1 MIYVAGSGP
10 AGVSC
15 AYALLSLGLEVTM
28 LDVGIELESERTKI
42 VEQLSGTNPE
52 NWDRNLI
59 KIIKGNTV
67 ANTSGTFSKGVYGSN
82 FPQRDV
88 DKYIPCEII
97 NAQPRI
103 SLAKGGLSNLWGAAV
118 LPYTDEDIADWPI
131 SIKDLTPHYESVFSF
146 MDLAAIND
154 DLKNKFPLYS
164 KNYKSL
170 KLSNQA
176 SALLN
181 DLDSNKNTLNSKGF
195 LFGRSRLAVNP
206 ESKNG
211 SRGCVYCGL
220 CHYGCPTSAIYNS
233 SYTLEEL
240 KKNKNFHYIKDIII
254 QRVSESNGKI
264 TISAITRSKNE
275 LITFTG
281 DRVYLAC
288 GVIPTTKI
296 MLESLEAYDKE
307 LTVKDSQWFLIPLIR
322 YKKSPRV
329 INENLFT
336 LSQLFI
342 ELFDPTLN
350 KNTIN
355 LQLYTYNDLFLSAI
369 KNILG
374 FTYPLFKLPVNEL
387 LDRLLL
393 VMGYLH
399 SDSSSDFTIKLKKSN
414 TTSKLL
420 IKSKINKSVVKTIN
434 GVYEKIYNNRDSFK
448 SFPIPGI
455 TSIPKPG
462 YGSHS
467 GGSFPMRKN
476 PKEFETDILGRP
488 TGFSKV
494 HIVDSTIFPSIPAT
508 TITLT
513 IMANAYRIGSSY
525 NET

>member
-1 MIYVAGSGP
+1 MIYVVGSGP

-15 AYALLSLGLEVTM
+15 AHALLCKGLEVTM
-28 LDVGIELESERTKI
+28 LDSGLELANDRAKI
-42 VEQLSGTNPE
+42 VEELSKTNLDSWNP
-52 NWDRNLI
+52 NLI
-59 KIIKGNTV
+59 KTIKGNTI
-67 ANTSGTFSKGVYGSN
+67 ANTSGSFSKGVYGSN
-82 FPQRDV
+82 FPQRDT
-88 DKYIPCEII
+88 DKYIPCEIK
-97 NAQPRI
+97 NVQPRI
-103 SLAKGGLSNLWGAAV
+103 SLAKGGLSNIWGAAV
-118 LPYTDEDIADWPI
+118 LPYTDEDIIDWPI
-131 SIKDLTPHYESVFSF
+131 SIKELTPYYESIFSF
-146 MDLAAIND
+146 MDLAAVSD

-164 KNYKSL
+164 KNHKTL
-170 KLSNQA
+170 RTSNQA
-176 SALLN
+176 SDLLK
-181 DLDSNKNTLNSKGF
+181 DLDSNKDSLKSKGF
-195 LFGRSRLAVNP
+195 LYGHSRLAVNP
-206 ESKNG
+206 EPTNG
-211 SRGCVYCGL
+211 TQGCVYCGL

-240 KKNKNFHYIKDIII
+240 KKNRNFRYIKDIIV
-254 QRVSESNGKI
+254 QKVSESNGKVS
-264 TISAITRSKNE
+264 ISAITRSKDE
-275 LITFTG
+275 SITFTG

-288 GVIPTTKI
+288 GVISTTKI
-296 MLESLEAYDKE
+296 MLESLEAFDKE
-307 LTVKDSQWFLIPLIR
+307 LIVKDSQWFLIPLIR
-322 YKKSPRV
+322 YKKSPGV

-342 ELFDPTLN
+342 ELFDPALS

-393 VMGYLH
+393 IMGYLH
-399 SDSSSDFTIKLKKSN
+399 SDSSSDFTIKLQKIN

-434 GVYEKIYNNRDSFK
+434 GVYKKIYSNRDLFN

-467 GGSFPMRKN
+467 GGSFPMKTN

-494 HIVDSTIFPSIPAT
+494 HIVDATIFPSIPAT

-513 IMANAYRIGSSY
+513 VMANAYRIGSAY